1 MNLDLIRWID
11 RWVGIPACFFV
22 SWVYRVAEWIRRWRN
37 IETPPPETPQKALFI
52 ELSEMGSTVLAY
64 PAMKYILKQYP
75 GIALYFLIFEQNR
88 FSVDMLG
95 LIPKE
100 HVLTIDPRSPV
111 HFLAS
116 TAKTLMTVRKEK
128 LDMVFDLELFSR
140 FSALLS
146 GLSGAR
152 IRVGYGRYH
161 EEGLYRGSFMTHRVL
176 YNPHLHISKNFMAL
190 VKSIEHGNEYPLL
203 KEVIREEEMEA
214 PQFQSDASDLQDLKE
229 RLAGVNP
236 KIHEADLLVL
246 VSPNAGD
253 LLPIRA
259 WPLQN
264 YTALI
269 KRILG
274 RFNAVVVL
282 IGLEGASRDAAEII
296 GCVGSERCVD
306 FTSKTSFKDLLDLLN
321 LADVLVTADG
331 GPAHFAAQMP
341 IKSIVLFG
349 PETPVLYAPLGGNAT
364 SLSAELACSPCL
376 SAHNHRKTTCADPKC
391 MHAITVDEVFGAVV
405 EAIAAP
411 ETLV

>member
-1 MNLDLIRWID
+1 
-11 RWVGIPACFFV
+11 
-22 SWVYRVAEWIRRWRN
+22 
-37 IETPPPETPQKALFI
+37 
-52 ELSEMGSTVLAY
+52 
-64 PAMKYILKQYP
+64 
-75 GIALYFLIFEQNR
+75 
-88 FSVDMLG
+88 
-95 LIPKE
+95 
-100 HVLTIDPRSPV
+100 
-111 HFLAS
+111 
-116 TAKTLMTVRKEK
+116 
-128 LDMVFDLELFSR
+128 
-140 FSALLS
+140 
-146 GLSGAR
+146 
-152 IRVGYGRYH
+152 
-161 EEGLYRGSFMTHRVL
+161 
-176 YNPHLHISKNFMAL
+176 
-190 VKSIEHGNEYPLL
+190 
-203 KEVIREEEMEA
+203 
-214 PQFQSDASDLQDLKE
+214 
-229 RLAGVNP
+229 
-236 KIHEADLLVL
+236 
-246 VSPNAGD
+246 
-253 LLPIRA
+253 
-259 WPLQN
+259 LQN